1 METTTEAETT
11 TTEMSTTELSTTE
24 MSTMDSSTTEMET
37 SSLTSTDS
45 TTTETTTMETT
56 TTTAKLETTTSIQGS
71 TTPCDIAPVSTA
83 PTLDYTVSTDY
94 QKVTFDCSVSQSAG
108 SVSQYAI
115 WWYVGETII
124 KKQDLPAGSSFGRLE
139 STEITN
145 TADALTQGVSCGVV
159 VSYPSTCG
167 QVTSPVTRS
176 SILKYQVTVNEA
188 SYIKIVEGA
197 PAYPIQVDLTTSAQY
212 YCSMKYQANCDISF
226 TGKVQRVSNPP
237 PKRCPDGGEIPD
249 VVVESS
255 LNSAATPMDATCGP
269 VAKGAT
275 ISTLIY
281 VKAMI
286 DRMKFGNRNSTL
298 NIGQQDRVGQEVK
311 PEVLL
316 KKIVVEVKEMDSLD
330 LHHCQSINDP
340 HIRTFDGVYF
350 DNFQP
355 GEYLLYKNKDYE
367 VEVRA
372 AMVRCASG
380 TCNCG
385 VLVRSGDDVM
395 RIDKCKWVNKT
406 SSAYP
411 INEQLFTNG
420 ELTPRTQIFQE
431 KDGKQFQV
439 MLPTGTKVTVK
450 DSYQAFINIFIYP
463 SAADFNKTE
472 GLCGTY
478 DGNQDNDLLGPD
490 GVITKVPDPGKR
502 PDGYSIKWRM
512 SDVNS
517 IFRGY
522 RGTVA
527 MATPIYCSCYSDG
540 TKSCDFFGDVS
551 SCGVTN
557 KGVDVK
563 QDLLTPQLG
572 LLTPTAVGRRRKRQA
587 AEDTV
592 TYDLNYNAPAPDS
605 PWPTNLNLTEE
616 EARQMCGNYLVQSKA
631 GVNCQNL
638 FSGNYSQDIDNCVQD
653 YKLTGLTIWK
663 EDHLG
668 GIQQNCYEEVL
679 KDTAQ
684 WTQDANAA
692 PSLPA
697 TITSTLC
704 SQDCSNQGQC
714 VDGICECNTGYG
726 GADCSIS
733 VVTAPV
739 ILQEDSNVAC
749 DTLNN
754 NCTHAVIRGD
764 RFLNS
769 STLTCHMTEIQVNSV
784 GISQRLT
791 TSVSTAVFK
800 SVSSVQCPLPAQK
813 SYAVKISNDGT
824 HTSVVESVFVL
835 YQSDCYT
842 CEVAADRTHAN
853 CSMRTTTCLIGGV
866 CYDGGVSNPIN
877 SCQRCSPASSQ
888 FTWTTATA
896 AGCFPPPSTT
906 EASPPNKT
914 AVSMNSQTV
923 VIIASITA
931 VIFLVIC
938 IVLATVFIVRYRAQR
953 KKEKFMKRYETD
965 PSVYN
970 NGAFQKADWRPAY
983 GDPTGT
989 SMYNY
994 QSSPGNVAFYD
1005 TRMALDDYFE

>member
-1 METTTEAETT
+1 
-11 TTEMSTTELSTTE
+11 
-24 MSTMDSSTTEMET
+24 
-37 SSLTSTDS
+37 
-45 TTTETTTMETT
+45 
-56 TTTAKLETTTSIQGS
+56 
-71 TTPCDIAPVSTA
+71 
-83 PTLDYTVSTDY
+83 
-94 QKVTFDCSVSQSAG
+94 
-108 SVSQYAI
+108 
-115 WWYVGETII
+115 
-124 KKQDLPAGSSFGRLE
+124 
-139 STEITN
+139 
-145 TADALTQGVSCGVV
+145 
-159 VSYPSTCG
+159 
-167 QVTSPVTRS
+167 
-176 SILKYQVTVNEA
+176 
-188 SYIKIVEGA
+188 
-197 PAYPIQVDLTTSAQY
+197 
-212 YCSMKYQANCDISF
+212 
-226 TGKVQRVSNPP
+226 
-237 PKRCPDGGEIPD
+237 
-249 VVVESS
+249 
-255 LNSAATPMDATCGP
+255 
-269 VAKGAT
+269 
-275 ISTLIY
+275 
-281 VKAMI
+281 
-286 DRMKFGNRNSTL
+286 
-298 NIGQQDRVGQEVK
+298 
-311 PEVLL
+311 
-316 KKIVVEVKEMDSLD
+316 
-330 LHHCQSINDP
+330 
-340 HIRTFDGVYF
+340 
-350 DNFQP
+350 
-355 GEYLLYKNKDYE
+355 
-367 VEVRA
+367 
-372 AMVRCASG
+372 MVRCASG

-527 MATPIYCSCYSDG
+527 MATPVYCSCYSDG

-697 TITSTLC
+697 TITSALC

-714 VDGICECNTGYG
+714 VEGICECNTGYG

-800 SVSSVQCPLPAQK
+800 SVSSV
-813 SYAVKISNDGT
+813 
-824 HTSVVESVFVL
+824 
-835 YQSDCYT
+835 
-842 CEVAADRTHAN
+842 
-853 CSMRTTTCLIGGV
+853 
-866 CYDGGVSNPIN
+866 
-877 SCQRCSPASSQ
+877 
-888 FTWTTATA
+888 
-896 AGCFPPPSTT
+896 
-906 EASPPNKT
+906 
-914 AVSMNSQTV
+914 
-923 VIIASITA
+923 
-931 VIFLVIC
+931 
-938 IVLATVFIVRYRAQR
+938 
-953 KKEKFMKRYETD
+953 
-965 PSVYN
+965 
-970 NGAFQKADWRPAY
+970 
-983 GDPTGT
+983 
-989 SMYNY
+989 
-994 QSSPGNVAFYD
+994 
-1005 TRMALDDYFE
+1005 